1 MDNIEKELKLALQ
14 YIEPYWR
21 MQNNYQDCKS
31 SFIYD
36 AKTFEEVITLSSE
49 YGVLMLNMQFIDGT
63 IFIPL

>member
-21 MQNNYQDCKS
+21 MQNNYQDYKS
-31 SFIYD
+31 NFIYD
-36 AKTFEEVITLSSE
+36 VKTFEEVITLSSE